1 MTSPRSTCVSAF
13 VIAAFLFTQPAF
25 AQTGFARSD
34 QLQSLGEDL
43 AGIASRVQVSV
54 DNSMSSMSNLRNSSG
69 DEVLNQTTAILD
81 TIEAE
86 TRSVIETIKPT
97 SAFMSALD
105 SARGDVLVLLRREER
120 DPPSP
125 TRDSRIARLTNSLAL
140 IDEQH
145 AEILAAESVLNSMIG
160 EQLRVRD
167 ELRREGGVIAVE
179 RLVTDL
185 TGLTTELSE
194 MSRVLSEISAAAL
207 RVSSADLSSN

>member
-1 MTSPRSTCVSAF
+1 VSAF